1 MTTGLHTTPAHA
13 SRWDRRRIVYGDWTW
28 FIRDPLD
35 VLRLAFIAGT
45 VAFALMGRSTA
56 VGLAAASA
64 LLLVARIIDLPRRF
78 DLGLIVA
85 MTLIAWGTA
94 FTLYGDYYIYDNIV
108 HSLSP
113 FFYAPVI
120 YIALVRLGV
129 LADPGETHTGYNHV
143 GVFVSTLAIGMAVG
157 AGYEVIEWLSDTLL
171 GTRFVKS
178 VDDTGSD
185 LLEDTLGSIA
195 GAAFVTVWSVRHW
208 SSRRIAVG
216 PVATANHSVLR
227 TALGHLS
234 LGHGR
239 QVSAGRRRLEGLPL
253 AAKGAVGI
261 AAGALLL
268 VWPTPALRTVEIVVG
283 VAVLTH
289 AALDLVDLVRRGL
302 SSGPAAEVAAEI
314 AVGTLLLAW
323 PSMSRLAVLYAV
335 GASSVILA
343 FLEAASLTSS
353 ARSDHDRW
361 LGGAL
366 SAAALVFGIA
376 LIGLPARSLDAVIA
390 AIGLYLLVLGA
401 LRLVRAL
408 EARRNRA
415 DADL

>member
-13 SRWDRRRIVYGDWTW
+13 PRWDRRRIVYGDWTW

-171 GTRFVKS
+171 GTHFVKS

-216 PVATANHSVLR
+216 PVAAANHSVLR

-268 VWPTPALRTVEIVVG
+268 VWPTPTLRTVEIVVG

-289 AALDLVDLVRRGL
+289 AALDLADLVRRGL
-302 SSGPAAEVAAEI
+302 STGFAARLAEVAAEI

-323 PSMSRLAVLYAV
+323 PSMSRLALLYAV

-361 LGGAL
+361 LG
-366 SAAALVFGIA
+366 AA
-376 LIGLPARSLDAVIA
+376 PQRRRAR
-390 AIGLYLLVLGA
+390 
-401 LRLVRAL
+401 LRH
-408 EARRNRA
+408 RA
-415 DADL
+415 DRATGTQPRRDHRRAWPLPPRSRRPPSRART